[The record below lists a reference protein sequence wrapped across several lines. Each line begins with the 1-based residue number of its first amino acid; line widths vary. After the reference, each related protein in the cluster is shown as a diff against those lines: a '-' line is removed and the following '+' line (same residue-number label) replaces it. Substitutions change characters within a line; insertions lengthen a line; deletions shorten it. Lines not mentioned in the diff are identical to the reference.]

1 LLIGS
6 PRMDFL
12 PGAVHDGG
20 QVAPEVAILRGR
32 IVPCEYLRRE
42 IYLHRDLQNGT
53 PMVVEASAGPPVR
66 VGDTVGIAVKPGAAH
81 LFAAGSEQ
89 RLAA

>member
-1 LLIGS
+1 VR
-6 PRMDFL
+6 P
-12 PGAVHDGG
+12 DGVEV
-20 QVAPEVAILRGR
+20 VAPDTATRRVKVVLSAYLGR
-32 IVPCEYLRRE
+32 ET
-42 IYLHRDLQNGT
+42 YLHLDLQNGT
-53 PMVVEASAGPPVR
+53 PMIVETSPKLPVH

>member
-1 LLIGS
+1 
-6 PRMDFL
+6 
-12 PGAVHDGG
+12 VH
-20 QVAPEVAILRGR
+20 
-32 IVPCEYLRRE
+32 
-42 IYLHRDLQNGT
+42 
-53 PMVVEASAGPPVR
+53 